1 MTLSNTAVPREYGA
15 FRNAVLRGEI
25 PVNKYIAMEM
35 NRQDFLIDN
44 PEYYYDS
51 KAIDGFIKYCE
62 NEMTLTDG
70 SDLELLPSFKL
81 WAESAL
87 AWFYFRKEKK
97 YNISKKRYEFVMV
110 KRRLINIQYLI
121 VGRGA
126 AKSLYATLMHSY
138 FLNVD
143 KSTTHQIVVAP
154 TMKQAEETMTPFRT
168 AIARSKGP
176 YFKFLTEGSILSNTH
191 SKVKLAATKKGVE
204 NFLTNSYVEVRVM
217 SVDKLQG
224 LKVKLATVDEWLS
237 GKVRENVIGAIE
249 QGASKV
255 DDYLIIATSS
265 EGTERNG
272 PGDNIKMELVDTLQ
286 GEYVNP
292 HVSIWYYRL
301 DEIAEVGMPEMW
313 LKANPNL
320 GVTVS
325 YDTYQREVERAEKVP
340 HERSD
345 ILAKRFGIPVEGST
359 YFFLYEETLL
369 HRPQNFIGM
378 EGVLG
383 MDLSQ
388 GDDFCA
394 FTFMF
399 PLGHERFGIKT
410 RSYITQSKYDRLSRA
425 ARLKYDEFLKEGS
438 LVIFK
443 GTILDMMMVYED
455 LDEHIIQCQ
464 YTVVAVG
471 YDPYNAKELIDRW
484 SQENGS
490 YGVEKVIQGA
500 KTESVP
506 IGELK
511 NLARARLLIFDE
523 EIMKWTMGNSIVLED
538 NNGNYKLSKMRNDE
552 KIDNVSAL
560 LDAWVI
566 YKRYRE
572 AFE

>member
-1 MTLSNTAVPREYGA
+1 MVLSNTAVPREYGA
-15 FRNAVLRGEI
+15 FREAVLRGEI
-25 PVNKYIAMEM
+25 PVNKYVAMEM
-35 NRQDFLIDN
+35 NRQDFLIDS
-44 PEYYYDS
+44 PDYYYDD
-51 KAIDGFIKYCE
+51 KAIEGFIKYCE

-70 SDLELLPSFKL
+70 SDLELLPSFRL
-81 WAESAL
+81 WAESCL
-87 AWFYFRKEKK
+87 AWYYFRKEKR
-97 YNISKKRYEFVMV
+97 YNITTKRYEMVNV
-110 KRRLINIQYLI
+110 KRRLVNIQYLI

-168 AIARSKGP
+168 AITRAKGP

-191 SKVKLAATKKGVE
+191 TKVKLSATKKGIE
-204 NFLTNSYVEVRVM
+204 NFLTNSFVEVRVM
-217 SVDKLQG
+217 SIDKLQG

-272 PGDNIKMELVDTLQ
+272 PGDNIKMELIDTLQ
-286 GEYVNP
+286 GEYFNP
-292 HVSIWYYRL
+292 HTSIWYYRL
-301 DEIAEVGMPEMW
+301 DDISEVGRPEMW

-345 ILAKRFGIPVEGST
+345 ILAKRFGIPVEGFT

-369 HRPQNFIGM
+369 HRKQNFDRM
-378 EGVLG
+378 ECTMGV
-383 MDLSQ
+383 DLAQS
-388 GDDFCA
+388 DDFCA
-394 FTFMF
+394 FTFLF
-399 PLGHERFGIKT
+399 PLGGERYGVKT
-410 RSYITQSKYDRLSRA
+410 RSYITQNKYDRLSRSVK
-425 ARLKYDEFLKEGS
+425 LKYDEFLQEGS
-438 LVIFK
+438 LIIFE
-443 GTILDMMMVYED
+443 GNILNMMQVYED
-455 LDEHIIQCQ
+455 LDEHILERQ

-471 YDPYNAKELIDRW
+471 YDPYNAEEFISRW
-484 SQENGS
+484 CAENGS
-490 YGVEKVIQGA
+490 YGVEKVKQGA
-500 KTESVP
+500 RTESVP
-506 IGELK
+506 LGELK

-523 EIMKWTMGNSIVLED
+523 EIMKWTMGNSIAIQD

-560 LDAWVI
+560 MDSWVI
-566 YKRYRE
+566 YKRYQE

>member
-1 MTLSNTAVPREYGA
+1 MALSNTAVPREYGA
-15 FRNAVLRGEI
+15 FREAVLRGEI
-25 PVNKYIAMEM
+25 PVNKYVAMEM
-35 NRQDFLIDN
+35 NRQDFLIES
-44 PEYYYDS
+44 PEYYYDD

-70 SDLELLPSFKL
+70 SDLELLPSFRL

-87 AWFYFRKEKK
+87 AWYYFRKEKR
-97 YNISKKRYEFVMV
+97 YNISTKRYEMVNV
-110 KRRLINIQYLI
+110 KRRLVNKQYLI

-168 AIARSKGP
+168 AITRAKGP

-191 SKVKLAATKKGVE
+191 TKVKLSATKKGIE
-204 NFLTNSYVEVRVM
+204 NFLTNSFVEVRVM
-217 SVDKLQG
+217 SIDKLQG
-224 LKVKLATVDEWLS
+224 LKVKLATVDEWIS

-272 PGDNIKMELVDTLQ
+272 PGDNIKMELIDTLE
-286 GEYVNP
+286 GAYFNP
-292 HVSIWYYRL
+292 HSSIWYYRL
-301 DEIAEVGMPEMW
+301 DEINEVGKPEMW

-345 ILAKRFGIPVEGST
+345 ILAKRFGIPVEGFT

-369 HRPQNFIGM
+369 HRKQKYDGM
-378 EGVLG
+378 ECTMGV
-383 MDLSQ
+383 DLAQS
-388 GDDFCA
+388 DDFCA
-394 FTFMF
+394 FTFLF
-399 PLGHERFGIKT
+399 PLGKERFGVKT
-410 RSYITQSKYDRLSRA
+410 RSYITKNKYNRLSRA
-425 ARLKYDEFLKEGS
+425 VKLKYDEFIKEGS
-438 LVIFK
+438 LIVFE
-443 GTILDMMMVYED
+443 GNILNMMHVYED
-455 LDEHIIQCQ
+455 LDDHIIQKQ

-471 YDPYNAKELIDRW
+471 YDPYNASEFVQRW
-484 SQENGS
+484 GAENGE

-506 IGELK
+506 LGELK

-523 EIMKWTMGNSIVLED
+523 EIMKWTMGNSIAIED

-566 YKRYRE
+566 YKRYQE